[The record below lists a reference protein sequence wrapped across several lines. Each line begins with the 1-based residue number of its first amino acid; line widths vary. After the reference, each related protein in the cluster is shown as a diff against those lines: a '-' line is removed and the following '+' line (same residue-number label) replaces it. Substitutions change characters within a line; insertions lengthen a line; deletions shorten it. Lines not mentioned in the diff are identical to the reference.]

1 VTTIDAQ
8 EIPLNLPR
16 TLTSAEARYYG
27 VYPATVADNQ
37 DPDNQGR
44 VLVHLPWSP
53 DPGGDRYEIWARLST
68 LMAGGDR
75 GTWFIP
81 DKEDEVLVSFL
92 AGDPRHPYV
101 IGALWNGQDAPP
113 ETIDSDNNVKAI
125 VSRTGITIKM
135 DDTQSAVTLTIETPG
150 GQSIILSD
158 SGTSVLIEDSNG
170 NSCQMDASGVTLTAA
185 TKLTIN
191 APTAEINIGQVTAN
205 SAMWTHSGVIQC
217 DTHIATTV
225 IGATY
230 TPGVGNIW

>member
-8 EIPLNLPR
+8 EIPLNLAR

-75 GTWFIP
+75 GSWFIP
-81 DKEDEVLVSFL
+81 EKDDEVLVAFL

-101 IGALWNGQDAPP
+101 VGALWNGQDAPP
-113 ETIDSDNNVKAI
+113 ETIDADNNVKAI

-150 GQSIILSD
+150 GQSITLAD
-158 SGTSVLIEDSNG
+158 SGTSVMIEDSNG

-191 APTAEINIGQVTAN
+191 SPTADINIGQVTAN